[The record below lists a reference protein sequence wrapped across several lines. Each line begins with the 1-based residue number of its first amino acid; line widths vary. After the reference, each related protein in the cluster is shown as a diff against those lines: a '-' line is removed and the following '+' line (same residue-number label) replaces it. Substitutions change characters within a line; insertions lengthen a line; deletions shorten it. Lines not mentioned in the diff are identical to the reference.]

1 MQLVMLSE
9 RLDALTKRCSLV
21 VMKFRL
27 CRRPY
32 TGDKV
37 KFDSFSWSSPTLSKV
52 GDFCRQNVE
61 WLFAFDASVYWPLL
75 SSYKCINQVG
85 SIADLSVNMYQHKS
99 TSTVVQS

>member
-27 CRRPY
+27 CRPSLHWRQ
-32 TGDKV
+32 
-37 KFDSFSWSSPTLSKV
+37 SQICHFSWSSPKLNKV

-75 SSYKCINQVG
+75 RSYKCINQVG